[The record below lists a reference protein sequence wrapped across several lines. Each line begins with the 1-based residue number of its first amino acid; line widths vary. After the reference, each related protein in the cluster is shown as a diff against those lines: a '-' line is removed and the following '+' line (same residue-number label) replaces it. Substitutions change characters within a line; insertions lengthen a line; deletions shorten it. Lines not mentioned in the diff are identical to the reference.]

1 MRARC
6 AARSVDGVRDALSA
20 WTDFHVAVAS
30 TGGALGGLLVVAL
43 SVNVRQIAGS
53 RGLAARAAA
62 AIASVVLGV
71 VLACVALVPGLSLP
85 GFGAVVL
92 VGAVLAGAVA
102 AVATRYLLVAGPE
115 GPDGPRDADGRGG
128 TVGVATEAL
137 RAGLL
142 VLPVLAFFVGG
153 VLLAAD
159 VRGGLVAVA
168 IGTLTALVGAVV
180 FSWVALVEILR

>member
-1 MRARC
+1 M
-6 AARSVDGVRDALSA
+6 RDALSA
-20 WTDFHVAVAS
+20 WTDFHVAVAG

-92 VGAVLAGAVA
+92 VGAVLAGAVT
-102 AVATRYLLVAGPE
+102 AVAIRYLLVAGP
-115 GPDGPRDADGRGG
+115 DGAHDADGRGG
-128 TVGVATEAL
+128 TVGVAAEAL